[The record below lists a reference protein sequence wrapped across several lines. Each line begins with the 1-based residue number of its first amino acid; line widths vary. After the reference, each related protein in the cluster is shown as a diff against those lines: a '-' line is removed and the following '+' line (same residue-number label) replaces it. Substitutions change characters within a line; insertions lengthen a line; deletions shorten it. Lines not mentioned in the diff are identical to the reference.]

1 MERVRMEVVGLTS
14 SPQSSGAYALIL
26 QETGGDRRLSILVG
40 QDPAQSIALE
50 LEAIKPPRPMTHDLM
65 KTIIETLG
73 VNLVDVTITELKEGT
88 FYAVIRL
95 NATPTEIDARPSDA
109 IALAIR
115 CGAPIYVYESVLTE
129 AGIQVDEEEFFEEDE
144 ELEEEGEF
152 SGEDR
157 PLTLREQLQMQ
168 LDEAVDQED
177 YERAAKIRD
186 EIDRLDQAKGMRS
199 S

>member
-1 MERVRMEVVGLTS
+1 MEVVGLTS
-14 SPQSSGAYALIL
+14 SPQSSGSYALIL
-26 QETGGDRRLSILVG
+26 QETGGDRRLSILIG

-50 LEAIKPPRPMTHDLM
+50 LEAIRPPRPMTHDLM
-65 KTIIETLG
+65 KSIIEILG
-73 VNLVDVTITELKEGT
+73 VNLVDVTITELREGT

-95 NATPTEIDARPSDA
+95 DATPTEIDARPSDA

-115 CGAPIYVYESVLTE
+115 CGSPIYVVESVLTE
-129 AGIQVDEEEFFEEDE
+129 AGIQVDEEEFFDEDE
-144 ELEEEGEF
+144 ELEEQGEF
-152 SGEDR
+152 TGEDR

-186 EIDRLDQAKGMRS
+186 EIDRLDEAKGTKS